1 MKSKTKRRGAEDA
14 EVRGVRKPRYALRFS
29 AFSALKEI
37 FMKTPRE
44 IIFARHQAAAP
55 KLDAVRR
62 EVVSGLNNEVTK
74 EQSWQVSLVAS
85 FLGCSS
91 KLWLELVW
99 PCRRIWT
106 GLAAVWILLFIVNF
120 SQRDG
125 SQTMMAKSAP
135 TAEMM
140 MTFRDQQNL
149 LNELLADR
157 SLPADAGRPR
167 IYSPKPRTET
177 TELFTA

>member
-1 MKSKTKRRGAEDA
+1 
-14 EVRGVRKPRYALRFS
+14 
-29 AFSALKEI
+29 
-37 FMKTPRE
+37 MKTPHD
-44 IIFARHQAAAP
+44 ILFARHQAAAP
-55 KLDAVRR
+55 RLDAVRR
-62 EVVSGLNNEVTK
+62 EIVAGLNHQDAK
-74 EQSWQVSLVAS
+74 SQSWVALLAS
-85 FLGCSS
+85 WCLGGAN

-106 GLAAVWILLFIVNF
+106 GLAAVWLLLFIINL

-140 MTFRDQQNL
+140 MTFRDQQKL

-157 SLPADAGRPR
+157 ALPADAEQPR
-167 IYSPKPRTET
+167 IFSPKPRTEIMRLET
-177 TELFTA
+177 V